1 MGEQRRD
8 ETMERSSRDCSAI
21 EKYLAT
27 ARERLHALDTLLEP
41 DHPEVAIFRTA
52 LVSALGAIDEARAS
66 LADPR
71 EASRVVCPHC
81 GNRVMPDAT
90 LCARCWHRLEPS
102 RTS

>member
-1 MGEQRRD
+1 MEQGVRD
-8 ETMERSSRDCSAI
+8 YSAI

-27 ARERLHALDTLLEP
+27 ARQRLSALDALLQP
-41 DHPEVAIFRTA
+41 GHLEVATLRTA
-52 LVSALGAIDEARAS
+52 LVSALGALDEAQAS
-66 LADPR
+66 LVDPR

>member
-1 MGEQRRD
+1 
-8 ETMERSSRDCSAI
+8 MERSARDFSAV
-21 EKYLAT
+21 EKYLVT
-27 ARERLHALDTLLEP
+27 ARERLHALDALLEP
-41 DHPEVAIFRTA
+41 GRPEAATFRTA
-52 LVSALGAIDEARAS
+52 LASALGALDEARAS
-66 LADPR
+66 LVDPR